1 MKKILLTGGLGY
13 IGSHV
18 CIELIEK
25 GYEVIIIDN
34 LCNSSIKVLE
44 RIEKI
49 TGSQP
54 IFFKDDI
61 RNKPGLLKIFNTYFI
76 DSVIHFAGL
85 KSLNE
90 SVYNPIAYY
99 DNNVIGTINLLT
111 IMAQVNCKSIIFS
124 SSATVYGDT
133 QDVPIKETSPL
144 SASNPYGQSK
154 LLIENFLQDLFISD
168 NNWNI
173 AILRYF
179 NPAGAH
185 NSGLIGDSP
194 NGVPS
199 NLFPYISRVANR
211 KLDKLIIFG
220 DDYDT
225 HDGTGVRDYIHV
237 LDLAKGHIKALEV
250 IRTYSTVLVVNLG
263 TGKGYSVLDV
273 VKEFEIAS
281 NQTIPYEFVARRK
294 GDVSECYADSSL
306 AFKLLNW
313 QANYKLDQMCRDAW
327 NWEKANSNDYDLKI
341 NKISD

>member
-61 RNKPGLLKIFNTYFI
+61 RNKYGLLKIFNTYSI
-76 DSVIHFAGL
+76 ESVIHFAGL
-85 KSLNE
+85 KSLND
-90 SVYNPIAYY
+90 SVDNPIAYY
-99 DNNVIGTINLLT
+99 DNNIIGTINLLT

-133 QDVPIKETSPL
+133 QDVPIKENSLL

-154 LLIENFLQDLFISD
+154 LLIENVLQDLFISD

-179 NPAGAH
+179 NPAGSH

-199 NLFPYISRVANR
+199 NLFPYISRVANG

-220 DDYDT
+220 NDYDT

-250 IRTYSTVLVVNLG
+250 IRTYSKVLVVNLG

-273 VKEFEIAS
+273 VKEFEVAS
-281 NQTIPYEFVARRK
+281 NRSIPYEFVARRI
-294 GDVSECYADSSL
+294 GDVSECYADPSL
-306 AFKLLNW
+306 ALKLLNW
-313 QANYKLDQMCRDAW
+313 QADFKLDQMCRDAW
-327 NWEKANSNDYDLKI
+327 NCEKTSSNDYDL
-341 NKISD
+341 